1 MGMRR
6 RSSGTGLSVDVTCPC
21 CLSMQSLRLHRDYF
35 SIHLSRAG
43 KLALDSEQSLQ
54 GDTEVLLVALQHR
67 FDDGPVLIFHLGEG
81 TTVELRV

>member
-35 SIHLSRAG
+35 SIHLSRADEFAFDC
-43 KLALDSEQSLQ
+43 KQSLHR
-54 GDTEVLLVALQHR
+54 DTKVLLVSLQHR
-67 FDDGPVLIFHLGEG
+67 FDDDPVLIFHLGEG
-81 TTVELRV
+81 TTIEL